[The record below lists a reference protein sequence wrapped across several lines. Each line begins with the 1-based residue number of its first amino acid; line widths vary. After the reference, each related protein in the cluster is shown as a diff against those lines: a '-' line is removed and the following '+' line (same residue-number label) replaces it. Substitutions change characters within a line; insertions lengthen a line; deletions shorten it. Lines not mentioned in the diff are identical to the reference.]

1 MVKEFIR
8 CLLSFEVQKE
18 ELYDGFPVNKK
29 ALQAITENDREGFSV
44 GSGFHGSEYH
54 ISAGYPS
61 LEVRKEIAAMIE
73 KLTIPTIVDET
84 VMKMVVEGSRDYFDN
99 KESAEQAADKILRK
113 LSIYLAE

>member
-1 MVKEFIR
+1 
-8 CLLSFEVQKE
+8 
-18 ELYDGFPVNKK
+18 
-29 ALQAITENDREGFSV
+29 
-44 GSGFHGSEYH
+44 
-54 ISAGYPS
+54 

-99 KESAEQAADKILRK
+99 KESVEQAADKILLK